1 MCNASIIRINEVLT
15 RLFLLIIRLWTFY
28 PQQIV
33 PSGDPSMRQKLNPFY
48 RNIVIFFFT
57 NNENVSEL
65 SLVKLLVT

>member
-33 PSGDPSMRQKLNPFY
+33 QLGDLSGRDQGRTEPVM
-48 RNIVIFFFT
+48 
-57 NNENVSEL
+57 
-65 SLVKLLVT
+65 